1 MKYTQNLASV
11 ADLDTE
17 ERLALQP
24 VADAFVFR
32 ASQHYLKLIN
42 WNDPEDPLRRL
53 IIPHAGEMEEWGAL
67 DASNEASNTVAPGV
81 QHKYADTVLLLCS
94 EVCGGYCRYCFRK
107 RLFMAENNEASRTV
121 DEGLAYIAAHP
132 EVTDVL
138 LTGGDPL
145 TLSTQRLIHILD
157 GLAHI
162 PHVKVVRIG
171 SKMLAFDPR
180 RVLDDERLLSRL
192 AEQARYGQRIYLM
205 CHFDHPNELGDD
217 ALAAMQGLLQAGVV
231 LANQCP
237 LVRGI
242 NDDAVILAELWGRL
256 VQAGCTPYYLF
267 QGRPTAGNAPYRV
280 PLVEGFRIYREALS
294 RGSGLTR
301 RARFVMSHASG
312 KIEVLD
318 IDEHYITLRYHRAR
332 DPEMA
337 GRVLRFLR
345 DDSAHWLDD
354 LKPVD

>member
-11 ADLDTE
+11 SELDVE
-17 ERLALQP
+17 ARQVLQP

-32 ASQHYLKLIN
+32 ASQHYLKLID
-42 WNDPEDPLRRL
+42 WNDPQDPIRHL
-53 IIPHAGEMEEWGAL
+53 IVPHADELKEWGAL
-67 DASNEASNTVAPGV
+67 DACNEASNTVVPGV

-107 RLFMAENNEASRTV
+107 RLFMAENDETSSSV
-121 DEGLAYIAAHP
+121 DAGLAYIAAHP

-145 TLSTQRLIHILD
+145 TLSTRRLIHILD
-157 GLAHI
+157 GLGQI
-162 PHVKVVRIG
+162 PHIKVVRIG
-171 SKMLAFDPR
+171 SKMLAFNPR
-180 RVLDDERLLSRL
+180 RVLDDEWLLSRL
-192 AEQARYGQRIYLM
+192 AEQAQRGQRIYLM
-205 CHFDHPNELGDD
+205 CHFDHPRELSED
-217 ALAAMQGLLQAGVV
+217 ARAAMQRLLQAGVV
-231 LANQCP
+231 LTNQCP

-242 NDDAVILAELWGRL
+242 NDDAAVLSALWGEL
-256 VQAGCTPYYLF
+256 AQAGCPPYYLF

-280 PLVEGFRIYREALS
+280 PLVAGFQIYREALQ

-312 KIEVLD
+312 KVEVLD
-318 IDEHYITLRYHRAR
+318 IDATHITLRYHRAR

-337 GRVLRFLR
+337 GRVLRYRR
-345 DDSAHWLDD
+345 DDSAYWLDD
-354 LKPVD
+354 VQLSE